1 MATATLA
8 KPRKRKAHGH
18 EEEHENHERWL
29 ITYADM
35 ITLLMVLFIVLYSI
49 SQVDLAKFR
58 RLKDG
63 LAGGFGG
70 PAAAGLMD
78 GGVGPMEGGGGV
90 LDFGVLGPQIAEA
103 VRQATEL
110 VEQKTFASTQHE
122 IAQALVADGLGETV
136 HFRTEARG
144 LVVTIVTDQVLFATG
159 EADLTS
165 EGRVLI
171 DHLAPS
177 LAKLSN
183 HLAVEGHT
191 DNVPISGRYP
201 SNWELSTARA
211 SAVLREMAS
220 RHGIAPAR
228 MQASGYADQRPV
240 ATHDTVAGRAS
251 NRRVEIVVLS
261 AAGEAAAGPHPE
273 VTEPI
278 GDPIEDPIAAPAAE
292 PAAEPKEHH

>member
-58 RLKDG
+58 RLKEG
-63 LAGGFGG
+63 IAGGFGG
-70 PAAAGLMD
+70 PAAAGVFD
-78 GGVGPMEGGGGV
+78 GGAGPMEGGGGA

-103 VRQATEL
+103 FKSAEKVL
-110 VEQKTFASTQHE
+110 EQKIFVNTQDE
-122 IAQALVADGLGETV
+122 IAESLLADGLGETV
-136 HFRTEARG
+136 LFRTEARG
-144 LVVTIVTDQVLFATG
+144 LVVTIVTDQVLFNVG
-159 EADLTS
+159 EAELTP
-165 EGRVLI
+165 EGRDLL

-177 LAKLSN
+177 LAKLPN

-211 SAVLREMAS
+211 SAVLREMVS
-220 RHGIAPAR
+220 RHGIASER
-228 MQASGYADQRPV
+228 MQAAGYADQRPV

-261 AAGEAAAGPHPE
+261 VAGEALSGPHPE
-273 VTEPI
+273 VTEDPI
-278 GDPIEDPIAAPAAE
+278 GDPIEDPIAAPAAQS
-292 PAAEPKEHH
+292 KEHH